1 MPLSSPLPTRSS
13 SARTLA
19 VLHPVFALT
28 GVLHAVG
35 GALLPS
41 LAARFHLSDSTSGL
55 LFLLYFAGTS
65 LGALLCR
72 GSYARLIT
80 IGFAAMVC
88 TCFAVAA
95 CPRPLLAPAFL
106 LLGISVGVPMSA
118 VTLFVGRA
126 LSCTL
131 RAAASRFSTSVGAS
145 APSRP
150 RLSPRACSCTTLPGG
165 VHPLCLRFCRRRSRL
180 RARSERQP
188 RTRATSAEH
197 AHQHRA
203 LSHRAVFAFAAFL
216 QVGIENT
223 VAAWLPTYALR
234 MAGAGLVL
242 AAASTSFYWAGFLCS
257 RGLSSLLL
265 LRVEPMRVF
274 RIAVALRI
282 RRQPCFWCSR
292 LPSPV
297 RNIAMF
303 LLGASLAPT
312 YPLVLAGFFARSRH
326 TADSRWILFT
336 AGFGGSV
343 LPWIAGFTSTHTGS
357 LRTGM
362 LTIPAALALNGLSFS
377 PSPSRTEHE
386 SHITAVLRT
395 KREGKPSRLPFGH
408 TIDLRTEN

>member
-1 MPLSSPLPTRSS
+1 MPIAPRPSSQ
-13 SARTLA
+13 RTLA
-19 VLHPVFALT
+19 VLHPPFALT

-41 LAARFHLSDSTSGL
+41 LAARFHFGDSTAGL

-80 IGFAAMVC
+80 VGFAAMVC
-88 TCFAVAA
+88 TCVTVAF
-95 CPRPLLAPAFL
+95 CPRSLLAPAFL

-126 LSCTL
+126 YPERCAPLLTFLNFSWSIGAL
-131 RAAASRFSTSVGAS
+131 AAPLIAARVLVHHSYQAAYLLFAGAS
-145 APSRP
+145 AAAFLAGMLVLKDPPEPAQS
-150 RLSPRACSCTTLPGG
+150 LSQT
-165 VHPLCLRFCRRRSRL
+165 
-180 RARSERQP
+180 
-188 RTRATSAEH
+188 RTSDG
-197 AHQHRA
+197 A
-203 LSHRAVFAFAAFL
+203 LSLIAVFAFAAFL

-234 MAGAGLVL
+234 MAGAGIVL
-242 AAASTSFYWAGFLCS
+242 AAASTSFYWAGFLGM

-265 LRVEPMRVF
+265 LRAEPIRVF
-274 RIAVALRI
+274 RLAVALA
-282 RRQPCFWCSR
+282 FFSA
-292 LPSPV
+292 LLLVFAPSASL
-297 RNIAMF
+297 RNISMF

-312 YPLVLAGFFARSRH
+312 YPLVLAGFFARTTR

-362 LTIPAALALNGLSFS
+362 LIIPAALLLMALLL
-377 PSPSRTEHE
+377 PT
-386 SHITAVLRT
+386 LREPP
-395 KREGKPSRLPFGH
+395 RQPA
-408 TIDLRTEN
+408 LR

>member
-1 MPLSSPLPTRSS
+1 MPIVPRSS
-13 SARTLA
+13 SLRTLA

-41 LAARFHLSDSTSGL
+41 LAARFHFGDSTAGL

-80 IGFAAMVC
+80 VGFAAMVC
-88 TCFAVAA
+88 TCVAVAL
-95 CPRPLLAPAFL
+95 CPRSLLAPVFL

-118 VTLFVGRA
+118 VTLFVGRTYPDRCAPLLTFLNFSWSIGA
-126 LSCTL
+126 L
-131 RAAASRFSTSVGAS
+131 AAPLIAARVLVDHSYQAAYLLFAGAS
-145 APSRP
+145 AA
-150 RLSPRACSCTTLPGG
+150 ACLAGALVLKDPPEPAQSSTEI
-165 VHPLCLRFCRRRSRL
+165 RSN
-180 RARSERQP
+180 S
-188 RTRATSAEH
+188 S
-197 AHQHRA
+197 A
-203 LSHRAVFAFAAFL
+203 LSLIAVFAFAAFL

-234 MAGAGLVL
+234 MTGAGIVL
-242 AAASTSFYWAGFLCS
+242 AAASTSFYWAGFLGM

-265 LRVEPMRVF
+265 LRAEPVRVF
-274 RIAVALRI
+274 RLAVGLAFFSALLLVFAPSASI
-282 RRQPCFWCSR
+282 RS
-292 LPSPV
+292 V
-297 RNIAMF
+297 AMF

-312 YPLVLAGFFARSRH
+312 YPLVLAGFFARTTQ

-362 LTIPAALALNGLSFS
+362 LVIPAALFLMALLL
-377 PSPSRTEHE
+377 PS
-386 SHITAVLRT
+386 LREPQ
-395 KREGKPSRLPFGH
+395 RASA
-408 TIDLRTEN
+408 LR

>member
-1 MPLSSPLPTRSS
+1 MPIAPRPSSQ
-13 SARTLA
+13 RTLA
-19 VLHPVFALT
+19 VLHPIFALT

-41 LAARFHLSDSTSGL
+41 LAARFHFGDSTAGL

-80 IGFAAMVC
+80 VGFAAMVC
-88 TCFAVAA
+88 SCVAVAL
-95 CPRPLLAPAFL
+95 CPRSLLAPAFL

-126 LSCTL
+126 YPERCAPLLTFLNFSWSIGTL
-131 RAAASRFSTSVGAS
+131 AAPLIAARVLVHHSYQAAYLLFAGAS
-145 APSRP
+145 AAAFLAGMLVLKDPPEPAQS
-150 RLSPRACSCTTLPGG
+150 LSQT
-165 VHPLCLRFCRRRSRL
+165 
-180 RARSERQP
+180 
-188 RTRATSAEH
+188 RTSDG
-197 AHQHRA
+197 A
-203 LSHRAVFAFAAFL
+203 LSLIAVFAFAAFL

-234 MAGAGLVL
+234 MAGAGIVL
-242 AAASTSFYWAGFLCS
+242 AAASTSFYWAGFLGM

-265 LRVEPMRVF
+265 LRAEPIRVF
-274 RIAVALRI
+274 RLAVALA
-282 RRQPCFWCSR
+282 FFSA
-292 LPSPV
+292 LLLVFAPSASL
-297 RNIAMF
+297 RNISMF

-312 YPLVLAGFFARSRH
+312 YPLVLAGFFARTTR

-362 LTIPAALALNGLSFS
+362 LIIPAALLLMALLL
-377 PSPSRTEHE
+377 PT
-386 SHITAVLRT
+386 LREPP
-395 KREGKPSRLPFGH
+395 RQPA
-408 TIDLRTEN
+408 LR

>member
-1 MPLSSPLPTRSS
+1 MPVLPRSPSV
-13 SARTLA
+13 RTLA

-41 LAARFHLSDSTSGL
+41 LAARFHLNDSASGL

-80 IGFAAMVC
+80 IGFIAMVC
-88 TCFAVAA
+88 TCGAVAV
-95 CPRPLLAPAFL
+95 CPRSLLAPAFL

-126 LSCTL
+126 YPARCAPLLTFLNFSWSIGAL
-131 RAAASRFSTSVGAS
+131 AAPLIAARVLMHHSYQSAYLLFAS
-145 APSRP
+145 ASAVAALACALVLRDPPEPARG
-150 RLSPRACSCTTLPGG
+150 LS
-165 VHPLCLRFCRRRSRL
+165 
-180 RARSERQP
+180 E
-188 RTRATSAEH
+188 TRNNT
-197 AHQHRA
+197 A
-203 LSHRAVFAFAAFL
+203 LYLIAVFAFAAFL

-234 MAGAGLVL
+234 TAAAGIVF

-257 RGLSSLLL
+257 RGFSSLLL
-265 LRVEPMRVF
+265 LRAEPMRVF
-274 RIAVALRI
+274 RVAVAVAFVSALLLVFAPSVSI
-282 RRQPCFWCSR
+282 RN
-292 LPSPV
+292 L
-297 RNIAMF
+297 AMF
-303 LLGASLAPT
+303 LLGAALAPT

-362 LTIPAALALNGLSFS
+362 LTIPAALLVMAFLL
-377 PSPSRTEHE
+377 PT
-386 SHITAVLRT
+386 LRDPQT
-395 KREGKPSRLPFGH
+395 RLA
-408 TIDLRTEN
+408 TR

>member
-1 MPLSSPLPTRSS
+1 MPLAPRPSSL
-13 SARTLA
+13 RTLA

-28 GVLHAVG
+28 GILHTVG

-41 LAARFHLSDSTSGL
+41 LAARFHLSDSASGL

-80 IGFAAMVC
+80 TGFAAMIC
-88 TCFAVAA
+88 TCLAVAV

-126 LSCTL
+126 YPSRCAPLLTFLNFSWSNGAL
-131 RAAASRFSTSVGAS
+131 AAPLIAARVLMHHSYQTAYVLFATAS
-145 APSRP
+145 AVAALVSV
-150 RLSPRACSCTTLPGG
+150 L
-165 VHPLCLRFCRRRSRL
+165 VLRDPPEP
-180 RARSERQP
+180 AR
-188 RTRATSAEH
+188 TSSAPH
-197 AHQHRA
+197 THTAFY
-203 LSHRAVFAFAAFL
+203 LIAVFAFAAFL

-234 MAGAGLVL
+234 TAAAGLVL

-257 RGLSSLLL
+257 RGFSSLLL
-265 LRVEPMRVF
+265 LRADPARIF
-274 RIAVALRI
+274 RIAVAVAFASALLLE
-282 RRQPCFWCSR
+282 FA
-292 LPSPV
+292 PSVSV
-297 RNIAMF
+297 RNLAMF

-343 LPWIAGFTSTHTGS
+343 LPWIAGFISTHTGS

-362 LTIPAALALNGLSFS
+362 LTIPAALLVMAILL
-377 PSPSRTEHE
+377 PTLRAPQTPLATE
-386 SHITAVLRT
+386 
-395 KREGKPSRLPFGH
+395 
-408 TIDLRTEN
+408 

>member
-13 SARTLA
+13 SVRTLA

-28 GVLHAVG
+28 GVLHTVG

-95 CPRPLLAPAFL
+95 CPRSLLAPAFL

-118 VTLFVGRA
+118 VTLLVGRA
-126 LSCTL
+126 YPARCAPLLTFLNFSWSIGGLCAPL
-131 RAAASRFSTSVGAS
+131 IAARALMHHSYQAAYILFAFAS
-145 APSRP
+145 AVATLACALVLRD
-150 RLSPRACSCTTLPGG
+150 SPEPVRASADT
-165 VHPLCLRFCRRRSRL
+165 
-180 RARSERQP
+180 
-188 RTRATSAEH
+188 RTNT
-197 AHQHRA
+197 A
-203 LSHRAVFAFAAFL
+203 LYLIVVFAFAAFL

-234 MAGAGLVL
+234 TAAAGLVL

-265 LRVEPMRVF
+265 LRAEPMRVF
-274 RIAVALRI
+274 RIAVAFAFVSALLLV
-282 RRQPCFWCSR
+282 FASS
-292 LPSPV
+292 LPV

-362 LTIPAALALNGLSFS
+362 LTIPSALLLMALLL
-377 PSPSRTEHE
+377 PT
-386 SHITAVLRT
+386 LREPNT
-395 KREGKPSRLPFGH
+395 NH
-408 TIDLRTEN
+408 T